1 MTVCKKDDASEEY
14 VFIASK
20 GVYLSLDVCHSRKAL
35 KCLLQSIYLLLDLL
49 YHKFCISYCIENDFA
64 QYFAKCCNL

>member
-20 GVYLSLDVCHSRKAL
+20 GVYLSLDVCHSRKSL
-35 KCLLQSIYLLLDLL
+35 KMFITEYILVARFI
-49 YHKFCISYCIENDFA
+49 ISYILRIILHR
-64 QYFAKCCNL
+64 K